1 MPHPP
6 TGGGRG
12 AREAAALPESITMA
26 AGDGD
31 GPQSRGGGPAA
42 VAGSAVPEGRSK
54 ETHELHNK
62 GEAFFVSF
70 DIETAGEQVGF
81 IQISAEVFRLNLV
94 RNKDTQGKYKGQV
107 NSVRDTLTIIC
118 CDPELFNKYVN
129 PESDIEWCP
138 KAMDKNHLSRQHP
151 LIGGADGI
159 ATVWRKLIGWV

>member
-1 MPHPP
+1 MGQLQMRDQTKSLMPHPP

-42 VAGSAVPEGRSK
+42 VAGSAVPEGQSK

-107 NSVRDTLTIIC
+107 NSVRDTERIRQ
-118 CDPELFNKYVN
+118 
-129 PESDIEWCP
+129 
-138 KAMDKNHLSRQHP
+138 SRERHQVVSTSHEQEPP
-151 LIGGADGI
+151 LPAAPIDC
-159 ATVWRKLIGWV
+159 